1 MLDRARFDTE
11 LKSAH
16 PANFIRYAIYYT
28 PQPGTPLAAFGRSW
42 FGRANDG
49 ATLQA
54 FSDTGLAGAATVKPP
69 SASSRY
75 SGLHAVFKAPFC
87 LRDGMGPDAL
97 KARLISFASR
107 RKQVETGP
115 LTLARAGRYLVLRPI
130 KPTPALDWLAAQ
142 CVAAFDGFAKS
153 PPCTHAQQGVP
164 LNDHQRLL
172 LKSFGDPHVLSEYRF
187 YITLTGPLEAA
198 HLERVSQALWPMLEE
213 ICASGVTVDGLS
225 LVGEFWWP
233 RAAPPDPALPARSLK
248 SRRVLVGS
256 ENFRVPG
263 EQSFDTWISHRD
275 GTRLGDSTGE
285 SMPDYG
291 EILAF
296 LAANPPQLS
305 AERELHASLL
315 ELLAQCLRSEQV
327 TTDGEE
333 ASPENLEAHHFRWVN
348 FN

>member
-54 FSDTGLAGAATVKPP
+54 FSDTGLAGAATVKPL

-142 CVAAFDGFAKS
+142 CVAAFDGFAES

-213 ICASGVTVDGLS
+213 ICPSGVTVDSLS
-225 LVGEFWWP
+225 LF
-233 RAAPPDPALPARSLK
+233 
-248 SRRVLVGS
+248 
-256 ENFRVPG
+256 
-263 EQSFDTWISHRD
+263 
-275 GTRLGDSTGE
+275 GE
-285 SMPDYG
+285 SGGRAPLRL
-291 EILAF
+291 IRRF
-296 LAANPPQLS
+296 RLAA
-305 AERELHASLL
+305 
-315 ELLAQCLRSEQV
+315 
-327 TTDGEE
+327 
-333 ASPENLEAHHFRWVN
+333 
-348 FN
+348 